1 MKAVQI
7 GDFIALQPA
16 PCIAQPGWYLY
27 RQTKL
32 PIAYTV
38 QAPSNTRELL
48 FAIKEPEND
57 IQSICA
63 TITHNSSSYQV
74 H

>member
-7 GDFIALQPA
+7 GDFIALYPTPREA
-16 PCIAQPGWYLY
+16 PPGWQHY
-27 RQTKL
+27 RRTK
-32 PIAYTV
+32 ITNAYT
-38 QAPSNTRELL
+38 ELL
-48 FAIKEPEND
+48 FKEPEND
-57 IQSICA
+57 TLSICA